1 LQGLKNCYEEYH
13 QIKIDDNAIISAI
26 DLSNRYIPERF
37 QPDKALDLIDE
48 AAAKLKISNSKINS
62 KIKKLKIIENQIK
75 SLEKQKEKAI
85 LNENYHLAIKIRDK
99 ALELQ
104 KKLQTAKNI
113 DIKPEYYPI
122 LTNRHIQQIIA
133 QKFDLESSQI
143 SAWGHQNIDD
153 ISVRLAQKIIGQDQI
168 INKVSQVIKR
178 ANAGLQNHKRPL
190 ASFIFA
196 GSSGVGKT
204 YLTEIL
210 SEELFA
216 GKNNLIRLDMSE
228 FTEQFNMS
236 KLIGAPAGYV
246 GYQEENKFTDQVK
259 KKPHSII
266 LFDEIEKA
274 HKNIYNLFLQILDNG
289 QITDASGQIINFRQ
303 TILIMT
309 TNLGNIGDQKAIG
322 FGDSTVQENEKN
334 VQSEIKK
341 YFSPEFLN
349 RLDEIIVFNTL
360 DLKNLEKI
368 ATIELDKLK
377 NQLQSLRKEL
387 NISPQIPKYLANAC
401 SKTSINARTLIK
413 LTEEKII
420 GPLSETLI
428 KNPEKK
434 QILIEIENEQI
445 NII

>member
-1 LQGLKNCYEEYH
+1 M
-13 QIKIDDNAIISAI
+13 
-26 DLSNRYIPERF
+26 
-37 QPDKALDLIDE
+37 
-48 AAAKLKISNSKINS
+48 
-62 KIKKLKIIENQIK
+62 
-75 SLEKQKEKAI
+75 
-85 LNENYHLAIKIRDK
+85 NENYHLAIKIRDK

-122 LTNRHIQQIIA
+122 LTGKHIQQIIA

-153 ISVRLAQKIIGQDQI
+153 ISARLAQKVIGQDQI

-210 SEELFA
+210 SEQLFA

-309 TNLGNIGDQKAIG
+309 TNLGNIGDRKTIG
-322 FGDSTVQENEKN
+322 FGDSSMQENEKN
-334 VQSEIKK
+334 VLSEIKK

-349 RLDEIIVFNTL
+349 RLDEIIVFNSL

-377 NQLQSLRKEL
+377 NQIQSLQKEL
-387 NISPQIPKYLANAC
+387 NISPQVPKYLANAC

-428 KNPEKK
+428 KNPEKT
-434 QILIEIENEQI
+434 QILIEIKNEQI